1 MKNIDIAHEFFY
13 TNFNKHKR
21 FNNLG
26 YSNNLF
32 YSYSTVIGA
41 VVEGKDGSKILLVS
55 ETSMS
60 PTTGRHIANLISA
73 CPFNYLRVPMQYGKS
88 SFSLI
93 DCLNDIAT
101 NLDNYSNSKLS
112 LKANRKGFI
121 ESYKQLLFIN
131 DYIKEVDLNIIE
143 CHREMYSLLNNSDEI
158 KILKAKL
165 REKAKQNKIKA
176 QEELNRL
183 LDSYS
188 YLDLVEFVYDNMNST
203 IKFDDYYK
211 TKSMQDK
218 VKKALNPNNDLSFVW
233 IENDYTVRTSKSIRI
248 SIDVVKTGLK
258 LWKHNKIKHGYKIEC
273 YTVMEIRK
281 DYVQIG
287 CHKIPMNNIKEL
299 YDRLFCIKKKDSKEL
314 QVA

>member
-13 TNFNKHKR
+13 TDFEECKR
-21 FNNLG
+21 FNNVG

-60 PTTGRHIANLISA
+60 PTTGRHIGNLISA
-73 CPFNYLRVPMQYGKS
+73 CPFNYLRVPMQYGKRH
-88 SFSLI
+88 FSLV

-101 NLDNYSNSKLS
+101 KLNNYSNSKLS
-112 LKANRKGFI
+112 LKANREGFI
-121 ESYKQLLFIN
+121 ESYKQLLYIN

-143 CHREMYSLLNNSDEI
+143 RHKEMFDLLNNSDEI

-165 REKAKQNKIKA
+165 REKAKQDKIKA
-176 QEELNRL
+176 QEELNNL
-183 LDSYS
+183 LDRYS
-188 YLDLVEFVYDNMNST
+188 YLDLVEFAYDNMNST
-203 IKFDDYYK
+203 IKFVDYYQ

-233 IENDYTVRTSKSIRI
+233 IENDYTVRTSKSVRV
-248 SIDVVKTGLK
+248 SMDVVKTGLK

-287 CHKIPMNNIKEL
+287 CHKTPMKNIKEL
-299 YDRLFCIKKKDSKEL
+299 YDRLFPSNKEEPKEL